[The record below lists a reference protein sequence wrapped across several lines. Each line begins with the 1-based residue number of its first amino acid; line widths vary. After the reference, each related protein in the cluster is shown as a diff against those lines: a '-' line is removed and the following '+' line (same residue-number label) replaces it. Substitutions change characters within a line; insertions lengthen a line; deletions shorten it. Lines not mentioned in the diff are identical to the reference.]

1 MSKVTN
7 KAVAK
12 TLNKADFFTLKTVIE
27 TLEVPELGGSIGIKS
42 MTASEREGLER
53 KMQSEL
59 DKNGIRATVFVYSVC
74 DLEGNLLFTE
84 EDLEAIKGLPS
95 NVVSKV
101 FDVSNKLNALSPEAV
116 EEAVKN

>member
-1 MSKVTN
+1 MSKVTP

-12 TLNKADFFTLKTVIE
+12 TLNKADFFTLKTVVQ
-27 TLEVPELGGSIGIKS
+27 TLDIKELGGSVGIKS

-59 DKNGIRATVFVYSVC
+59 DNNGIRATVFIYSVC

-84 EDLEAIKGLPS
+84 EDLDSIKGLPS
-95 NVVSKV
+95 SVVSKV
-101 FDVSNKLNALSPEAV
+101 FDVSNKLNGLSPDAV